1 MRQIRHWLE
10 DRIAEIQGELAL
22 RNSCGPDSLEQ
33 EEELLDELAM
43 LERDSHGELVT
54 ADKKSIQELDK
65 WI

>member
-22 RNSCGPDSLEQ
+22 RNSCVPDSLEQ
-33 EEELLDELAM
+33 EEELLDELAV

-54 ADKKSIQELDK
+54 ADKNLFRR
-65 WI
+65 